1 MSNLT
6 HINLPIE
13 LFTLPLKGRYEM
25 SIVAL
30 AYNFGSKGLRLSNG
44 KLAKA
49 MKTSSRTI
57 ERVIARL
64 RRIGI
69 IEDADRGKNNRC
81 LRLTTDTMSVVA
93 TGITSGTDTDTMSG
107 EIPTLGVASTDMTA
121 DHNKELSNNKGS
133 NCPTSRDS
141 SDEFMTFWN
150 HHENLPRIRKL
161 TNQRKRFLNSRI
173 KEPEFAENWRL
184 IINKLSR
191 SAFHTGQNKNR
202 WKATVD
208 WLLKDGNY
216 VKILELEDPQAG
228 AEALEPLETRD
239 VTEEEAEALMQEVEV

>member
-1 MSNLT
+1 M
-6 HINLPIE
+6 
-13 LFTLPLKGRYEM
+13 
-25 SIVAL
+25 
-30 AYNFGSKGLRLSNG
+30 
-44 KLAKA
+44 
-49 MKTSSRTI
+49 
-57 ERVIARL
+57 
-64 RRIGI
+64 
-69 IEDADRGKNNRC
+69 
-81 LRLTTDTMSVVA
+81 
-93 TGITSGTDTDTMSG
+93 
-107 EIPTLGVASTDMTA
+107 
-121 DHNKELSNNKGS
+121 
-133 NCPTSRDS
+133 
-141 SDEFMTFWN
+141 
-150 HHENLPRIRKL
+150 
-161 TNQRKRFLNSRI
+161 NSRI